1 SATYAWNTG
10 GVAAGAHTLNLGV
23 TDGAGRTATAS
34 ISVTVAPSPL
44 TASTT
49 SPPSG
54 ATVSGIVTVN
64 MAAGNAQGSPTQ
76 FVLQLDNATTLSTQS
91 VASGATATYAWDTS
105 AVATGAH
112 TLNLSVTDGAGRT
125 ASAAVSVTVA
135 PPPALTASI
144 TSPAS
149 GATVTGTVTV
159 SMAAGNAQGSPTQ
172 FVLQLDNATTLSTQ
186 SVSGSA
192 ATYAWDTSAV
202 ASGAHTLNLS
212 VTDGA
217 GRTATAAVSVTVAPP
232 PALTA
237 SITSPTNGATV

>member
-1 SATYAWNTG
+1 
-10 GVAAGAHTLNLGV
+10 
-23 TDGAGRTATAS
+23 
-34 ISVTVAPSPL
+34 
-44 TASTT
+44 T
-49 SPPSG
+49 SPASG
-54 ATVSGIVTVN
+54 ATVSGMVTVN

-76 FVLQLDNATTLSTQS
+76 FVLQLDSATTLSTQS
-91 VASGATATYAWDTS
+91 VSAGATATYGWDTS

-144 TSPAS
+144 SSPAN
-149 GATVTGTVTV
+149 GATVSGTVTV
-159 SMAAGNAQGSPTQ
+159 NMAAGNAQGSPTQ
-172 FVLQLDNATTLSTQ
+172 FVLQLDSATTLSTQ
-186 SVSGSA
+186 SVSAGA
-192 ATYAWDTSAV
+192 TATYGWDTSAV
-202 ASGAHTLNLS
+202 ASGAHSLNLS

-237 SITSPTNGATV
+237 SITSPANGATVTGTVVVNMAAGNAQGTPTQFVLQLDSATTPSNQ